1 MKENNFV
8 SEFKNP
14 GGIKEVWLIAYPLII
29 NTSSYTIMQ
38 FVDRSM
44 LAWFHPDALA
54 AIIPAGILS
63 FTIIAL
69 FMGIAMYSNV
79 FVAQYFGKKKFASMS
94 VSLWQGVFV
103 GFLSTLIILAF
114 TPIGMWIL
122 GSTNHAEI
130 VKIMEKQ
137 YFLILNL
144 FGGLIVINHAL
155 ASFFTGQGKTKITMW
170 ANVIG
175 NMVNILFAYLMIFGK
190 AGFPVMGIKGAA
202 WSTIFGNVVILI
214 IYLVIIF
221 SEKNRKIFKTSR
233 LFGFYYPAFKRLV
246 KFGVPSGVSFC
257 LDILAF
263 SVFVFLIGNIDK
275 ISLAASNILIAI
287 EMLVFMPVLGLAI
300 AGETLVG
307 QYMGR
312 KMPDISAK
320 AAIST
325 FKIAIG
331 YALSIGVLF
340 WLFPN
345 WFVDFFAIGMKNR
358 SADMQMILST
368 AYPLMKIIALFIVF
382 DVFFIVFGHAIRGAG
397 DTRYHMKWMILCSW
411 LFFVPCAY
419 LISKYA
425 PSVQNMWIC
434 GCIYVFLLGLVMTI
448 RFYSNKWRKFDITA

>member
-1 MKENNFV
+1 MNSKTF
-8 SEFKNP
+8 NP
-14 GGIKEVWLIAYPLII
+14 NDKSNGGIKEVWLIAYPLII
-29 NTSSYTIMQ
+29 NTASYTVMQ

-79 FVAQYFGKKKFASMS
+79 FVAQYFGKKKFALMS

-103 GFLSTLIILAF
+103 GFFSTIIILAF
-114 TPIGMWIL
+114 TPLGMWIL
-122 GSTNHAEI
+122 DITNHSPV

-175 NMVNILFAYLMIFGK
+175 NAINILFAYLMIFGK

-202 WSTIFGNVVILI
+202 WSTVFANVVILI
-214 IYLVIIF
+214 IYLTIIF
-221 SEKNRKIFKTSR
+221 SEHNRKIFKTSR

-246 KFGVPSGVSFC
+246 KYGIPNGVSFC

-312 KMPDISAK
+312 KMPNISAK
-320 AAIST
+320 AAINA
-325 FKIAIG
+325 FKIAIW
-331 YALSIGVLF
+331 YASSIGILF
-340 WLFPN
+340 WFFPH
-345 WFVDFFAIGMKNR
+345 WFVDFFAIGSKNQ
-358 SADMQMILST
+358 SADMQLILST
-368 AYPLMKIIALFIVF
+368 AYPLMKIIALFIIF
-382 DVFFIVFGHAIRGAG
+382 DVFFIIFGHAIRGAG
-397 DTRYHMKWMILCSW
+397 DTKYHMKWMLMCSW
-411 LFFVPCAY
+411 LFFVPVAY
-419 LISKYA
+419 LISRYS

-434 GCIYVFLLGLVMTI
+434 GCIYAFLVGLAMTV
-448 RFYSNKWRKFDITA
+448 RFFSNKWRKFDITR